1 MKLLLALPFLAFLV
15 GVTAMADT
23 LQLANGK
30 SMEGTLVGRDNGV
43 IKFKTQEGVVV
54 SIDEKDVKNIVF
66 GGTSNNSKTT
76 KAAAPAAKPA
86 AKPVAK
92 APTGPIT
99 VPAGTVINV
108 RKKESVNSKKH
119 AAGHKFSAAL
129 EADLVVN
136 KQVVAKKGSTV
147 YGMLQSSKQAR
158 RVVGKSEMTLSFT
171 GIMIN
176 NQIKPIQTGEIKAVA
191 DTGSGQKTAGR
202 TARFAAIGALADG
215 SDGAKTGAKI
225 GLGVSLLTRG
235 GSIDIP
241 AGTLLNFPLAAALT
255 TP

>member
-1 MKLLLALPFLAFLV
+1 MKLLHTLPFIALLV

-23 LQLANGK
+23 LELANGK

-43 IKFKTQEGVVV
+43 IRFKTKEGVVV
-54 SIDEKDVKNIVF
+54 SIDEKDVKNIAF
-66 GGTSNNSKTT
+66 GGSAKPK

-92 APTGPIT
+92 APAGPIT
-99 VPAGTVINV
+99 VPAGTIINV
-108 RKKESVNSKKH
+108 RMKESVNSSKN
-119 AAGHKFSAAL
+119 AAGHKFTAAL
-129 EADLVVN
+129 ENDLVVN
-136 KQVVAKKGSTV
+136 KQVVAKKGATV
-147 YGMLQSSKQAR
+147 YGVLRSSQQAG
-158 RVVGKSEMTLSFT
+158 RVVGKSEMTIAFT

-176 NQIKPIQTGEIKAVA
+176 KQIKPIQTGEINAVA
-191 DTGSGQKTAGR
+191 QTSSGQKTVGR

-215 SDGAKTGAKI
+215 SKGAKTGAKI

-241 AGTLLNFPLAAALT
+241 AGTILNFPLSVALT